1 MSTEQIRVEDA
12 RDDLPFQIH
21 WELDEAPLSVDAFRV
36 YAHFVRRAGRDGLV
50 HPAYQSIGETC
61 FRATMGATA
70 NPRSLRNRA
79 MKAVRELEAIG
90 LVIKKSRTKRGKA
103 ESDTNVYV
111 LTPKRQWLA
120 DMQRRGIE
128 LQDATQAARAEQS
141 GGQESQA
148 KRVRGGIP
156 TMPRGIPAMPRGIPT
171 MPKVSSSEV
180 SSTEEKEE
188 KKVTGGPS
196 EPGARFL
203 SPSGEEPK
211 TNTPSEGGSDQA
223 AHEVEHRAPTPG
235 SVQEG
240 NAEGGHGHTSA
251 TEVQKVPPAAAPAAE
266 GVDARLDELLNRR
279 WLNDYTVRGERKRAL
294 IDEPTKSGICR
305 RDVARDI
312 TLDSLEDLIRG
323 ARSERRQLEAR
334 AKLDPSV
341 QVPAIATLILRAV
354 ENRMQDIDAVRELAR
369 AHREASEAPAVPA
382 PTPQAAAEPAAPVAA
397 SEDALSAP
405 ERDRLSV
412 GSQWRRRTDGQLLT
426 VQTASAREIQFDD
439 GTRVTGFKIRTDFEH
454 VGWVD

>member
-90 LVIKKSRTKRGKA
+90 LVIKKARTKRGKA

-141 GGQESQA
+141 GDQESQA

-156 TMPRGIPAMPRGIPT
+156 TMPRGIPAMPRGIPA

-180 SSTEEKEE
+180 STTEEKEE
-188 KKVTGGPS
+188 KKVKGGQS
-196 EPGARFL
+196 EDVMRFSSIPGQD
-203 SPSGEEPK
+203 PK
-211 TNTPSEGGSDQA
+211 TETPSEGGDDQTA
-223 AHEVEHRAPTPG
+223 RTVKHRPPTPR

-240 NAEGGHGHTSA
+240 SVEGGHGHSSA
-251 TEVQKVPPAAAPAAE
+251 TEVQKVPPAAA
-266 GVDARLDELLNRR
+266 GSVDARLDELLNRR

-294 IDEPTKSGICR
+294 IDEPTKSGIRR

-341 QVPAIATLILRAV
+341 TVPAIATLILRAV
-354 ENRMQDIDAVRELAR
+354 EQRMQDVEVVREAVR
-369 AHREASEAPAVPA
+369 AHREASEAPAAPA
-382 PTPQAAAEPAAPVAA
+382 PTTEAAGEPAAPVAA
-397 SEDALSAP
+397 SEDAPRAL

-426 VQTASAREIQFDD
+426 VKTASAREIQFED
-439 GTRVTGFKIRTDFEH
+439 GTRVTGFKVRVDFEH

>member
-21 WELDEAPLSVDAFRV
+21 WELDDAPLSVDAFRV

-90 LVIKKSRTKRGKA
+90 LVIKKTRTRLGKA

-120 DMQRRGIE
+120 DMQRRGTE
-128 LQDATQAARAEQS
+128 LQGTRQAARAEMAA
-141 GGQESQA
+141 GHEIEA
-148 KRVRGGIP
+148 RRIRGGIP
-156 TMPRGIPAMPRGIPT
+156 TMPPSIPTMPRGIPT

-180 SSTEEKEE
+180 SSTEEKE
-188 KKVTGGPS
+188 KKVTDGRS
-196 EPGARFL
+196 EPEARF
-203 SPSGEEPK
+203 SSSSKEEPK
-211 TNTPSEGGSDQA
+211 TKTPSEGGSDQA
-223 AHEVEHRAPTPG
+223 APGVEQQPHTPG
-235 SVQEG
+235 SFQEG
-240 NAEGGHGHTSA
+240 NVECGHGHSSA
-251 TEVQKVPPAAAPAAE
+251 TEVQQFPPAAAPAADS
-266 GVDARLDELLNRR
+266 VDARLDELLNRR

-294 IDEPTKSGICR
+294 IDEPTKSGIRR

-312 TLDSLEDLIRG
+312 TLDTLEDLIRG

-341 QVPAIATLILRAV
+341 TVPAITTLILRAV
-354 ENRMQDIDAVRELAR
+354 EQRMQEIEVVREAAR
-369 AHREASEAPAVPA
+369 AHQKASEAPA
-382 PTPQAAAEPAAPVAA
+382 APVPTREAAAA
-397 SEDALSAP
+397 SEDAPRTP
-405 ERDRLSV
+405 ERDRLSI

-426 VQTASAREIQFDD
+426 VKTTSAREIQFED
-439 GTRVTGFKIRTDFEH
+439 GTRVTGFKVRVDFEH
-454 VGWVD
+454 IGWVD

>member
-21 WELDEAPLSVDAFRV
+21 WELDDAPLSVDAFRV

-70 NPRSLRNRA
+70 HPRSLRNRA
-79 MKAVRELEAIG
+79 MKAVRELEAAG
-90 LVIKKSRTKRGKA
+90 LVIKKTRTRLGKA

-120 DMQRRGIE
+120 DMQRRGTE
-128 LQDATQAARAEQS
+128 LQGTLQAARAEMAA
-141 GGQESQA
+141 GHEIEA
-148 KRVRGGIP
+148 RRVRGGIP
-156 TMPRGIPAMPRGIPT
+156 TMPPSIPTMPRGIPT

-180 SSTEEKEE
+180 SSTEEEKE
-188 KKVTGGPS
+188 KKVTGGQS
-196 EPGARFL
+196 EPDARFS

-211 TNTPSEGGSDQA
+211 TKAPRESGSDQA
-223 AHEVEHRAPTPG
+223 APRVEHQAPTPG
-235 SVQEG
+235 SFQEG
-240 NAEGGHGHTSA
+240 NVEGGREHSSA
-251 TEVQKVPPAAAPAAE
+251 TEVQQVPPAAADS
-266 GVDARLDELLNRR
+266 VDARLDELLNRR

-294 IDEPTKSGICR
+294 IDEPTKSGIRR

-312 TLDSLEDLIRG
+312 TLDTLEDLIRS

-341 QVPAIATLILRAV
+341 TVPAIATLILRTV
-354 ENRMQDIDAVRELAR
+354 EQRMHDIEIVREAAH
-369 AHREASEAPAVPA
+369 AHREASEAPA
-382 PTPQAAAEPAAPVAA
+382 APVSTREGAVD
-397 SEDALSAP
+397 SEDAPRTP
-405 ERDRLSV
+405 ERDRLSI

-426 VQTASAREIQFDD
+426 VKTTSAREIQFED
-439 GTRVTGFKIRTDFEH
+439 GTRVTGFKVRVDFEH
-454 VGWVD
+454 IGWVD